1 MMLKNQLREQN
12 VYICRMLI
20 RSLFFMLIIRSLSLP
35 ATAQSLREAKIL
47 EDRIYAETIH
57 TVELYRTGWR
67 LSGPVLQSDEA
78 NTLSL
83 DFDDLTDNPETYYY
97 TFIHCDAEWKPTDL
111 FPEDYLDGYTGNEI
125 RDYESSVNTTVPYI
139 HYHLTFPNDEVRFR
153 ITGNYVVEVY
163 RDMDPDHPVFTA
175 RFMITSGSVSITG
188 KVTRS
193 TGPDRLRNQQLL
205 VTVDYGGVPLRS
217 PADELYVVIRQN
229 GRWDNA
235 IRGPHPSEQGNGR
248 LVFGT
253 PSGIIFPG
261 GNEYRNLDIKS
272 VRYQSPGILKID
284 YNPPYY
290 NVILEP
296 AKIRSLGPY
305 LTKKDL
311 NGRFFIENSRGST
324 SDTDADYFNVFFTL
338 PANFPFDG
346 SVYIL
351 GALSQWNYTQQ
362 NRMLY
367 NEKEHRYEATMMLK
381 QGMYNYAYVVK
392 APGTGRGD
400 LTRIEGSHWETE
412 NDYTILVYHRDPGE
426 RYDRLVGVSTINS
439 LKVR

>member
-1 MMLKNQLREQN
+1 MLKNLLNKQNDYLCCMLLKSLFLISVLGLLPFPGSAQPLREEN
-12 VYICRMLI
+12 
-20 RSLFFMLIIRSLSLP
+20 
-35 ATAQSLREAKIL
+35 IL
-47 EDRIYAETIH
+47 EDRIYSETIR

-67 LSGPVLQSDEA
+67 MSDPVLQKDET
-78 NTLSL
+78 NTLTL
-83 DFDDLTDNPETYYY
+83 DFDDLSDNPETYYY
-97 TFIHCDAEWKPTDL
+97 TFVHCDAGWKPTDL
-111 FPEDYLDGYTGNEI
+111 FPEDYLDGYTENEI
-125 RDYESSVNTTVPYI
+125 RDYESSVNTTVPYV
-139 HYHLTFPNDEVRFR
+139 HYHLTFPNEEVRFR
-153 ITGNYVVEVY
+153 ITGNYIVEVY
-163 RDMDPDHPVFTA
+163 KDADPDHPAFTA

-188 KVTRS
+188 KATRT

-205 VTVDYGGVPLRS
+205 LTIDYGSLPLRS

-235 IRGPHPSEQGNGR
+235 VRGPHPSENGNGR
-248 LVFGT
+248 LVYGI

-338 PANFPFDG
+338 PANFPFEG
-346 SVYIL
+346 NVYIF
-351 GALSQWNYTQQ
+351 GALSQWNYTQR

-381 QGMYNYAYVVK
+381 QGMYNYLYAVK
-392 APGTGRGD
+392 TPEAATGD

-412 NDYTILVYHRDPGE
+412 NDYTILVYYRDPGE
-426 RYDRLVGVSTINS
+426 RYDRLVGLNTINS
-439 LKVR
+439 ITVK